1 MQRRAARAPTGL
13 INVAVRIFA
22 FEQEWR
28 SGWLDTTAPD
38 VRTDQI
44 VELPIGPR
52 FKEHDL
58 LAGFCQNCGKYRARR
73 CGSDNDN
80 IDFVAVTRV
89 LTSADRAKAT
99 AVEYYDRNKQK
110 LVQEASVVVLAAW
123 SAQNPRLML
132 NSATDKPRLGRRR
145 CSTRT
150 CSRVWAPS
158 PRNTSLTTSTTRMR
172 TRTKARSA
180 RPSWSRGPRSV
191 TVHSGASLMPAS

>member
-73 CGSDNDN
+73 AGTDNHN
-80 IDFVAVTRV
+80 IDFVVTV
-89 LTSADRAKAT
+89 GHITS
-99 AVEYYDRNKQK
+99 
-110 LVQEASVVVLAAW
+110 SW
-123 SAQNPRLML
+123 SARCAADKERRDARNHPWCR
-132 NSATDKPRLGRRR
+132 KPRPPRRCATGNTQSRRR
-145 CSTRT
+145 GLS
-150 CSRVWAPS
+150 SRQAYLPHQIDELVLLVAG
-158 PRNTSLTTSTTRMR
+158 
-172 TRTKARSA
+172 K
-180 RPSWSRGPRSV
+180 
-191 TVHSGASLMPAS
+191 